1 MKSKDSKQCI
11 YASLMILGA
20 GIVLFRT
27 IRMMLVEN
35 AFEMLVFWVSALLIV
50 EFLIDLGCLLWSIRW
65 VITGKRLHARLP
77 LWLGAMAAIL
87 HAIRVLIYVL
97 GRTGP
102 WVNFDV
108 KPKYQDAY
116 SFEWIWVYLA
126 AILSVLGIIGV
137 IVIWQ
142 IIRVKAKKEHLNN

>member
-1 MKSKDSKQCI
+1 MKSKGSKQRI
-11 YASLMILGA
+11 YASFMILLA

-35 AFEMLVFWVSALLIV
+35 AFEILVLWVITLLIA
-50 EFLIDLGCLLWSIRW
+50 EFLIDLACLFWSIRW
-65 VITGKRLHARLP
+65 AITGKRRDATLP
-77 LWLGAMAAIL
+77 LWLGAIAAFL

-102 WVNFDV
+102 WINFDV
-108 KPKYQDAY
+108 KPEYHDSY
-116 SFEWIWVYLA
+116 VFDWFWVYFA
-126 AILSVLGIIGV
+126 GTMSILGIIGV

-142 IIRVKAKKEHLNN
+142 IIRAKKKKP